1 MGAEKIF
8 MEILDKTAPLKN
20 KYLRNDHRKAKTHE
34 SRMKYKKQRNVC
46 ESIRWKLKKICY
58 ENLDLKVITE
68 NKMFWATL
76 KPLFSNKIK
85 STGYI
90 TLEKNGNIISS
101 NKEAARISN
110 KFFVNIVPS
119 T

>member
-1 MGAEKIF
+1 
-8 MEILDKTAPLKN
+8 
-20 KYLRNDHRKAKTHE
+20 
-34 SRMKYKKQRNVC
+34 
-46 ESIRWKLKKICY
+46 
-58 ENLDLKVITE
+58 
-68 NKMFWATL
+68 MFWATL

-90 TLEKNGNIISS
+90 TLEKNANIISS